1 MKSMRLIAP
10 VLVAVCLLVVP
21 LAWSQAGNAD
31 QQIKKLTDQIIAA
44 QLKADTNS
52 YEKLLADDYT
62 AIRGD
67 GTLSTKAQEIENFK
81 SGAVKYETADVRNSK
96 IRVYGDTAVVT
107 SLLFFK
113 GTTSG
118 KPFSGDVRSTRVWVK
133 QKGNWKCV
141 AFQVTRVASASK

>member
-1 MKSMRLIAP
+1 
-10 VLVAVCLLVVP
+10 
-21 LAWSQAGNAD
+21 
-31 QQIKKLTDQIIAA
+31 
-44 QLKADTNS
+44 
-52 YEKLLADDYT
+52 
-62 AIRGD
+62 
-67 GTLSTKAQEIENFK
+67 
-81 SGAVKYETADVRNSK
+81 VRDSK

-141 AFQVTRVASASK
+141 AFQVTRVAAASK